1 MSDVPFWQSKTLDEM
16 SDAEW
21 ESLCDGCGQCCLHK
35 LMDED
40 TDEIYFTNV
49 ACRQLNIKT
58 CQCRNYERRFE
69 FEPDCIKL
77 TRENLPTF
85 EWLPMTCAYRLL
97 AEGKDLPAWHPLLTG
112 SKAAMQAGH
121 RYQKAGVML
130 GDFFS
135 QGVAQL
141 NLFDDNAPRPGSE
154 QLMTVMD
161 TLNAKEGRGTLYFAG
176 QGIQQQWQMKR
187 AMLSPRYTTRSSDLL
202 RVK

>member
-1 MSDVPFWQSKTLDEM
+1 MAEHLMSDVPFWQSKTLDEM

-97 AEGKDLPAWHPLLTG
+97 AEGRFTCVASAAYWFESGNAWRTYLCA
-112 SKAAMQAGH
+112 SY
-121 RYQKAGVML
+121 R
-130 GDFFS
+130 
-135 QGVAQL
+135 
-141 NLFDDNAPRPGSE
+141 SE
-154 QLMTVMD
+154 
-161 TLNAKEGRGTLYFAG
+161 R
-176 QGIQQQWQMKR
+176 I
-187 AMLSPRYTTRSSDLL
+187 RSD
-202 RVK
+202 